1 MANNNNNDG
10 EKSDLIDIV
19 GLNTHGLKS
28 NVPFISELISHN
40 DLIFISEHWLSNAEK
55 PLIKDILSKNQK
67 LHFTPAE
74 KKATGRPHG
83 GICFVVNKERLGV
96 TTVVH
101 EDEHILAIRCSINN
115 KSYIFMGL
123 YLTCYHG
130 NSTINEYQQEL
141 DILTGLLQ
149 LYGDECQIVMIGD
162 LQTFPTEIY
171 DHLPRNNSKRNPLS
185 PLLQG
190 FLLQNE
196 LELCDVTNG
205 IGPTISYQHKTLP
218 QSSYIDHI
226 VILQNRSISYTNCQV
241 HDPVPLNMSDH
252 QPISLSICCEHT
264 SMSQI
269 MEEEASNVSVPSFAW
284 QNTDFVQEYSDK
296 IEHDL
301 TQLSDTGQAVD
312 IDMMCTILHES
323 SRYAFNICFPDREL
337 SPYARSWW
345 TPELSHL
352 KMSLTTHFNN
362 WKEQNFPRDN
372 DNVLFNRFVL
382 ARKMFRKAVKH
393 AQNKKIYDSLH
404 KMNSLRNTHP
414 QKFWTKIRQLRKNN
428 TKRLFEVNGKHS
440 NEEITEE
447 FADNFNSLLNNP
459 VIPCET
465 APREI
470 PPPETSPNRIHISV
484 EDLKKCIKQLK
495 EHKAM
500 DPSYM
505 VSEHIIYAFSDSLE
519 TWLVQFYNGIFDN
532 QDTPEN
538 LSKSTIHPLV
548 KSFKKSLKSFNNYR
562 GISIIPV
569 FTKLLEYIILH
580 VCPEIAES
588 HPLQHGY
595 KLRSSTL
602 HAEFLI
608 RETIHHYNKNG
619 SAVYVCGLDAEKA
632 FDSCNWGILF
642 EKLYY
647 RKNIPL
653 SIVNVIKSL
662 YANSSAR
669 VKYGNKYS
677 YEFML
682 SQGVRQGSVLS
693 PHCYNEYTDDLL
705 RKIENFSE
713 YGTTLHGQY
722 TGILMYADDII
733 LMSPTISG
741 LRKLIEQVTKISQEN
756 CINFNA
762 DKTEF
767 CVSKSNSGF
776 EDFFVMNGYT
786 IKPSCS
792 LKHLGVLWNLK
803 NNILTM
809 DDENIKLRI
818 SKFWSVIHTL
828 IKEGIRFCHPHTVK
842 HLYNT
847 LAVPTLT
854 YGIELCDLTPQLVNK
869 LDLEGRKAI
878 KSLFNL
884 SIYSKNY
891 LNTLL
896 NIEHISTKIMRN
908 KFNLFTRLLDGINT
922 ATPIMNMLESNNT
935 GSFLTDLR
943 RLAALHNIDIVQVI
957 VSRELPP
964 IESDY
969 PEIPEDTYNTL
980 LNSVN
985 NWTDANSRRNF
996 IQIMEERVAR

>member
-1 MANNNNNDG
+1 
-10 EKSDLIDIV
+10 
-19 GLNTHGLKS
+19 
-28 NVPFISELISHN
+28 
-40 DLIFISEHWLSNAEK
+40 
-55 PLIKDILSKNQK
+55 
-67 LHFTPAE
+67 
-74 KKATGRPHG
+74 
-83 GICFVVNKERLGV
+83 
-96 TTVVH
+96 
-101 EDEHILAIRCSINN
+101 
-115 KSYIFMGL
+115 
-123 YLTCYHG
+123 
-130 NSTINEYQQEL
+130 
-141 DILTGLLQ
+141 
-149 LYGDECQIVMIGD
+149 
-162 LQTFPTEIY
+162 
-171 DHLPRNNSKRNPLS
+171 
-185 PLLQG
+185 
-190 FLLQNE
+190 
-196 LELCDVTNG
+196 
-205 IGPTISYQHKTLP
+205 
-218 QSSYIDHI
+218 
-226 VILQNRSISYTNCQV
+226 
-241 HDPVPLNMSDH
+241 
-252 QPISLSICCEHT
+252 
-264 SMSQI
+264 
-269 MEEEASNVSVPSFAW
+269 
-284 QNTDFVQEYSDK
+284 
-296 IEHDL
+296 
-301 TQLSDTGQAVD
+301 
-312 IDMMCTILHES
+312 
-323 SRYAFNICFPDREL
+323 
-337 SPYARSWW
+337 
-345 TPELSHL
+345 
-352 KMSLTTHFNN
+352 
-362 WKEQNFPRDN
+362 
-372 DNVLFNRFVL
+372 
-382 ARKMFRKAVKH
+382 MFRKAVKN
-393 AQNKKIYDSLH
+393 AQNKKIYDSMQ
-404 KMNSLRNTHP
+404 KMNSLRNTHS

-428 TKRLFEVNGKHS
+428 SKRLFEINNKHS
-440 NEEITEE
+440 TEEITEE

-470 PPPETSPNRIHISV
+470 PPPEISPNRIQIS
-484 EDLKKCIKQLK
+484 EDDLKKCIKQLK

-505 VSEHIIYAFSDSLE
+505 VSEHIIYAFSDALDI
-519 TWLVQFYNGIFDN
+519 WLVQFYNGIFND
-532 QDTPEN
+532 QGTPEN
-538 LSKSTIHPLV
+538 LSRSTIHPLV
-548 KSFKKSLKSFNNYR
+548 KSYKKSLKSFNNYR

-580 VCPEIAES
+580 VCPEIADS

-608 RETIHHYNKNG
+608 RETLHHYNKNG

-647 RKNIPL
+647 KKNIPL

-662 YANSSAR
+662 YVKGSAR
-669 VKYGNKYS
+669 VKYDNKYS
-677 YEFML
+677 YEFLL

-693 PHCYNEYTDDLL
+693 PHFYNEYTDDLL
-705 RKIENFSE
+705 TKIENISE

-733 LMSPTISG
+733 LMSPTLSG
-741 LRKLIEQVTKISQEN
+741 LRKLIQRVAEISKEN

-767 CVSKSNSGF
+767 CVSKSSGT
-776 EDFFVMNGYT
+776 DDYSVMNGYT
-786 IKPSCS
+786 IRPSNN

-803 NNILTM
+803 NNVLTM
-809 DDENIKLRI
+809 DDENITLRI

-828 IKEGIRFCHPHTVK
+828 IKEGIRFCHPHTIK

-854 YGIELCDLTPQLVNK
+854 YGIELCDLTPQLANK

-922 ATPIMNMLESNNT
+922 ATPIMNMLGSENT
-935 GSFLTDLR
+935 GSFVADIR
-943 RLAALHNIDIVQVI
+943 RLAGLHDIDLVQVI

-964 IESDY
+964 IESAY

-996 IQIMEERVAR
+996 IHIMEERVAR

>member
-1 MANNNNNDG
+1 MAANRSTDG
-10 EKSDLIDIV
+10 DLYEILNIT

-28 NVPFISELISHN
+28 NVPFISDLISLN
-40 DLIFISEHWLSNAEK
+40 DITFISEHWLSDAEK
-55 PLIKDILSKNQK
+55 PIIKDILIKNQV

-74 KKATGRPHG
+74 KKPTGRPYG
-83 GICFVVNKERLGV
+83 GICFIVNKEKAGE
-96 TTVVH
+96 TIVVH
-101 EDEHILAIRCSINN
+101 EDQHILAIRCCINN
-115 KSYIFMGL
+115 VSYILIGL

-130 NSTINEYQQEL
+130 NSTVNNYQEEL
-141 DILTGLLQ
+141 DILAGLIKLH
-149 LYGDECQIVMIGD
+149 GDESEIIMIGD
-162 LQTFPTEIY
+162 LQTFPAEIY
-171 DHLPRNNSKRNPLS
+171 DHLPRNNTKRNPLS
-185 PLLQG
+185 PLLQA
-190 FLLQNE
+190 FLQQNG

-205 IGPTISYQHKTLP
+205 RGPNISYQHKTLP
-218 QSSYIDHI
+218 HSSYIDHI
-226 VILQNRSISYTNCQV
+226 VISKNNPISFADCRV
-241 HDPVPLNMSDH
+241 HQPEALNMSDH
-252 QPISLSICCEHT
+252 QPISMTVHCRQT

-269 MEEEASNVSVPSFAW
+269 LEEEASNISVPSFAW
-284 QNTDFVQEYSDK
+284 KNTEFVQDYSDK
-296 IEHDL
+296 IEHEL
-301 TQLSDTGQAVD
+301 TRLVGEGQMVN
-312 IDMMCTILHES
+312 IDVICSILHES
-323 SRYAFNICFPDREL
+323 SRGAFSKCFPKREL
-337 SPYARSWW
+337 NPYARSWW
-345 TPELSHL
+345 TPELSQSKL
-352 KMSLTTHFNN
+352 SLTTHFNN
-362 WKEQNFPRDN
+362 WKSQNFPRDE
-372 DNVLFNRFVL
+372 DNVFFNRYIL
-382 ARKMFRKAVKH
+382 ARKTFRKGVKD
-393 AQNKKIYDSLH
+393 AQNKKIYDSLN

-414 QKFWTKIRQLRKNN
+414 QKFWSRIRQLRKNN
-428 TKRLFEVNGKHS
+428 TKRLFEINGKNS
-440 NEEITEE
+440 SEEITEE

-470 PPPETSPNRIHISV
+470 PPPESSPNRIQITE
-484 EDLKKCIKQLK
+484 EDLEKCISQLK

-505 VSEHIIYAFSDSLE
+505 VSEHVIYAFSDSLNV
-519 TWLVQFYNGIFDN
+519 WMVQFYNGIFDDQN
-532 QDTPEN
+532 TPEN
-538 LSKSTIHPLV
+538 LSRSTIHPLV
-548 KSFKKSLKSFNNYR
+548 KSYKKSLKSFNNYR

-569 FTKLLEYIILH
+569 FTKLLEYIILRM
-580 VCPEIAES
+580 CPEIAES

-608 RETIHHYNKNG
+608 RETIHHYNNNG

-642 EKLYY
+642 EKLYF

-662 YANSSAR
+662 YTKGSAK

-677 YEFML
+677 YEFLL

-693 PHCYNEYTDDLL
+693 PHFYNEYTDDLL
-705 RKIENFSE
+705 RKIENVSE

-741 LRKLIEQVTKISQEN
+741 LRKLIEQVTLISREN

-767 CVSKSNSGF
+767 CVSRSNSGF
-776 EDFFVMNGYT
+776 ENFFVMNGYT
-786 IKPSCS
+786 IKPSHS

-809 DDENIKLRI
+809 DDENIKLRV

-828 IKEGIRFCHPHTVK
+828 IKEGIRFCHPHTIK

-854 YGIELCDLTPQLVNK
+854 YGIELCDLTPQLMNK

-896 NIEHISTKIMRN
+896 NIEHISTKITKN
-908 KFNLFTRLLDGINT
+908 KLNLFTRLLDGINT
-922 ATPIMNMLESNNT
+922 AAPIMSMLATNQT

-943 RLAALHNIDIVQVI
+943 RLADLHGIDLVQVT
-957 VSRELPP
+957 VSREFPP
-964 IESDY
+964 IDSVY
-969 PEIPEDTYNTL
+969 SEIPEVTYNTL
-980 LNSVN
+980 LNSLN
-985 NWTDANSRRNF
+985 NWTEAAARKNF